1 MTFANRQAFP
11 NKEDIGLTKR
21 EYFAAHIEVTEYD
34 LSYDTAKGLMNDSDA
49 PSEKLANMK
58 WWFTAKAKLKV
69 MKADALI
76 EALNCKTIK

>member
-21 EYFAAHIEVTEYD
+21 EYFAAHIEITED
-34 LSYDTAKGLMNDSDA
+34 EFSYELVKVIMNSEP
-49 PSEKLANMK
+49 PSERLANMK

-76 EALNCKTIK
+76 EALNDKTIK